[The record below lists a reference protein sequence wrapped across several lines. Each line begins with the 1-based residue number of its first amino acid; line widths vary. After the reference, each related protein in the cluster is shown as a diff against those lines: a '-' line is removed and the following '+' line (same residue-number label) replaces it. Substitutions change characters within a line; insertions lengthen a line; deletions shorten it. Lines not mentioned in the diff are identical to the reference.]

1 MSNKQLQ
8 IDEKFYHPDLNL
20 LICCRDIHF
29 NKCYDDET
37 YTSHLKDYKRRYII
51 DNSGPFHTSYY
62 KFKNDWKEFIVIDAK
77 FDGGSSGHDPY
88 PDAWV
93 VYCSPIEDPNVII
106 KFHQLTHCYAHTID
120 EVNLI
125 P

>member
-20 LICCRDIHF
+20 LICCRDIYF

-51 DNSGPFHTSYY
+51 DNSGPFHTSDY

-77 FDGGSSGHDPY
+77 FDGGSS
-88 PDAWV
+88 
-93 VYCSPIEDPNVII
+93 SPIEDPNVII